1 MKKITITHLR
11 TKMISAGIALSTML
25 TPLVAYAEDANPAP
39 TLSSDAA
46 ETVTKATNV
55 LDTFSEALRQIATP
69 LAVLALGACGIMY
82 IFANSA
88 QEGAKIKSWII
99 KIVIGIGLL
108 YFAQTFVKT
117 VINIVQ

>member
-1 MKKITITHLR
+1 MKKITITHLK
-11 TKMISAGIALSTML
+11 TKMISTGIALSTML
-25 TPLVAYAEDANPAP
+25 TPLVAYAEDAA
-39 TLSSDAA
+39 LSGEAQD
-46 ETVTKATNV
+46 TVDKATKV
-55 LDTFSEALRQIATP
+55 LNTFSDALRQIATP

-108 YFAQTFVKT
+108 YFAQTFVNT
-117 VINIVQ
+117 VINIVH

>member
-1 MKKITITHLR
+1 MKKITITHLK

-25 TPLVAYAEDANPAP
+25 TPLVAYAAEDA
-39 TLSSDAA
+39 TLSGEAQD
-46 ETVTKATNV
+46 TVDKAGDV
-55 LDTFSEALRQIATP
+55 LDTFSNALRQIATP

-88 QEGAKIKSWII
+88 QEGAKIKSWIV

-108 YFAQTFVKT
+108 YFAETFVHT
-117 VINIVQ
+117 IISIVQ

>member
-1 MKKITITHLR
+1 MKKITITHLK

-25 TPLVAYAEDANPAP
+25 TPLVAYAEDAA
-39 TLSSDAA
+39 LSGEAQD
-46 ETVTKATNV
+46 TVDKATKV
-55 LDTFSEALRQIATP
+55 LNTFSDALRQIATP

-108 YFAQTFVKT
+108 YFAQTFVNT
-117 VINIVQ
+117 VINIVH

>member
-1 MKKITITHLR
+1 MKKITITHLK

-25 TPLVAYAEDANPAP
+25 TPLVAYAEDAA
-39 TLSSDAA
+39 LSDEAQD
-46 ETVTKATNV
+46 TVNKATKV
-55 LDTFSEALRQIATP
+55 LNTFSDALRQIATP

-108 YFAQTFVKT
+108 YFAQTFVDT
-117 VINIVQ
+117 VINIVH

>member
-1 MKKITITHLR
+1 MKKITITHLK

-25 TPLVAYAEDANPAP
+25 TPLVAYAEDA
-39 TLSSDAA
+39 TLNGDAQT
-46 ETVTKATNV
+46 TVDKAKKV
-55 LDTFSEALRQIATP
+55 LDTFMLALQSIATP

-99 KIVIGIGLL
+99 KIVIGIALL
-108 YFAQTFVKT
+108 YFAQTFVET
-117 VINIVQ
+117 IISIVH

>member
-1 MKKITITHLR
+1 MKKITITHLK

-25 TPLVAYAEDANPAP
+25 TPLVAYAEDAA
-39 TLSSDAA
+39 LSGEAQD
-46 ETVTKATNV
+46 TVDKATKV
-55 LDTFSEALRQIATP
+55 LNTFSDALRQIATP

-108 YFAQTFVKT
+108 YFAQTFVDT
-117 VINIVQ
+117 VINIVH

>member
-1 MKKITITHLR
+1 MKKITITHLK

-25 TPLVAYAEDANPAP
+25 TPLVAYADEPTP
-39 TLSSDAA
+39 TLSPEAQT
-46 ETVTKATNV
+46 TVDKATDV
-55 LDTFSEALRQIATP
+55 LDTFMTALQKIASP

-108 YFAQTFVKT
+108 YFAETFVKT